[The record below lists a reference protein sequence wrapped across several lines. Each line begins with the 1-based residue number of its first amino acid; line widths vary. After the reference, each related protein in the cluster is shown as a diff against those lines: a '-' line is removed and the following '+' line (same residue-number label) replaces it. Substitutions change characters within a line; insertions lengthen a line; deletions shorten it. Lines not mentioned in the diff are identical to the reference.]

1 VGCGIEPRKIDIAGA
16 ESLYSLEGKMCDTV
30 MRGVDALP
38 GSKATSRAKGSY
50 RNLGGLGSGRRRR
63 VLGAKYGGPHRED
76 EESKP
81 MMHGHEKSDP
91 AIVAKK
97 LANKAKEPTAEAS
110 AGANAAESVERR
122 VGTKGNADQQTMPWA
137 QSQISMPHAL
147 ERIRK
152 VAKDR
157 KKEKFI
163 SLLHHISIDL
173 LEEAFYELK
182 ENAAPGV
189 DRLTWKDYEAGLE
202 CRLGDLHDRV
212 HRGAYRALPSRR
224 VFIPKPDGRQRPL
237 AVAALEDKIVQR
249 AVATV
254 LNAIYEEDFL
264 GFSYGFRSGRGAH
277 DALDALCVGIHSKK
291 VSFILDADIR
301 SFFDEISQE
310 WLIRFLEHRIGDRR
324 IIRLIQKW
332 LKAGILEDGKVRV
345 SERGTGQGSVISP
358 LLANIYLH
366 YALDLWAVRWRQRE
380 ATGDM
385 IIVRYADDFIIGF
398 QHESDA
404 RRLLDEMRER
414 LGKFSLTLHPE
425 KTRLIEFGRF
435 AAERRQRRGL
445 GKPETF
451 NFLGFTFI
459 CGQTRSG
466 KFQIKRKT
474 RSDRMRAKLRMLK
487 EEMWRRMHQPIPAQG
502 EWLWYVVQGYFNYHA
517 VHTNARSL
525 DVFRH
530 RVTELWRR
538 TLRRRSQKD
547 RITWERMTKLV
558 DDWLPKPK
566 VLHPWPSERFAVKHP
581 RWEPYAGKPHVRF
594 CAGGAR

>member
-1 VGCGIEPRKIDIAGA
+1 
-16 ESLYSLEGKMCDTV
+16 
-30 MRGVDALP
+30 
-38 GSKATSRAKGSY
+38 
-50 RNLGGLGSGRRRR
+50 
-63 VLGAKYGGPHRED
+63 
-76 EESKP
+76 
-81 MMHGHEKSDP
+81 MMHGPEKSDP
-91 AIVAKK
+91 AIVAVKP
-97 LANKAKEPTAEAS
+97 ANKANEPTAEAS
-110 AGANAAESVERR
+110 AEANAAEPGEPRA
-122 VGTKGNADQQTMPWA
+122 GTKGNADQQSTCRA
-137 QSQISMPHAL
+137 QDRISVEQAL

-152 VAKDR
+152 VARERR
-157 KKEKFI
+157 KERFTA
-163 SLLHHISIDL
+163 LLHHVSIDL
-173 LEEAFYELK
+173 LDEAFYELN
-182 ENAAPGV
+182 EDAALGV
-189 DRLTWKDYEAGLE
+189 DRLTWTEYEADLE
-202 CRLGDLHDRV
+202 RKLEDLHDRV

-224 VFIPKPDGRQRPL
+224 VYIPKPDGRQRPL

-264 GFSYGFRSGRGAH
+264 GFSYGFRPGRGAH
-277 DALDALCVGIHSKK
+277 HALDALCVAIHSKK
-291 VSFILDADIR
+291 VSYILDADIR
-301 SFFDEISQE
+301 SFFDEINQE

-324 IIRLIQKW
+324 IIRLIRKW
-332 LKAGILEDGKVRV
+332 LKAGVLEDGEVRV

-366 YALDLWAVRWRQRE
+366 YALDHWAVRWRQRE

-404 RRLLDEMRER
+404 RRFLDEMRER
-414 LGKFSLTLHPE
+414 LGKFALSLHPE

-459 CGQTRSG
+459 CGTTRSG

-474 RSDRMRAKLRMLK
+474 RPDRMRAKLKMLK

-502 EWLWYVVQGYFNYHA
+502 KWLWYVVQGYFNYHA
-517 VHTNARSL
+517 VHTNARTL

-530 RVTELWRR
+530 HVTDLWRR
-538 TLRRRSQKD
+538 TLRRRSHKD
-547 RITWERMTKLV
+547 RITWERMTKLA
-558 DDWLPKPK
+558 DDWLPKPR
-566 VLHPWPSERFAVKHP
+566 VLHPWPSERFAVTHP

-594 CAGGAR
+594 CAGGVR